1 MKQIRLALTNLN
13 KPHDLAVVAQV
24 ALALQGIEVFL
35 VGDTLDLM
43 HPKVLSKVRSWN
55 IDPAHLQKIKTTRA
69 SKLSELE
76 SYHLVG
82 LMPAGGESLFEA
94 ATSSNNLYVLGGANG
109 LSSSDERLLDT
120 KITLKCDPC
129 VPFLTVAS
137 VVPTLCF
144 YLDHKLT
151 GGIS

>member
-1 MKQIRLALTNLN
+1 MKQIRLALVNLN

-24 ALALQGIEVFL
+24 ALALQRIEVFL
-35 VGDTLDLM
+35 VGNTLDLT

-55 IDPAHLQKIKTTRA
+55 IDPAHLRKVRTTRA
-69 SKLSELE
+69 SKLSELDN
-76 SYHLVG
+76 YRLIG
-82 LMPAGGESLFEA
+82 LMPTGGNSLFEA
-94 ATSSNNLYVLGGANG
+94 ATYDNNLYVLGGANG

-137 VVPTLCF
+137 VVPALCF
-144 YLDHKLT
+144 YLDHKLS